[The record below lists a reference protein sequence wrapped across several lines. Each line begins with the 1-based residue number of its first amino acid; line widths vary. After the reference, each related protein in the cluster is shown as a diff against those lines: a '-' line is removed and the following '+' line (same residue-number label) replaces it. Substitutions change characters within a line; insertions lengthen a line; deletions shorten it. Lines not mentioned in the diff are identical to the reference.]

1 MKKGNLKQFFEANWG
16 WFAFAIWL
24 LLIAGTTGYLSEGRS
39 IVTKITLIAF
49 CVIYAVAGLAMI
61 VKAYAKWEKQEA
73 ETKEKRLR
81 ELEKRYKYYIDLVNV
96 QVQETLNKL
105 ELLSAFELNTS
116 LEYLISFEH
125 YKNQICRNIIVGE
138 PDSFIIASCLIY
150 SLIDHPIITAKVP
163 EKLTEKEKTILEKIK
178 FSINLD
184 IAMNCAFQIISE
196 PTTYYK
202 DNSCWIEERHQ
213 KVNIVVPNGL
223 IKNNDLYQRIIG
235 TIYRDELENKR
246 TSIMQFSN
254 LLHLIYLN
262 CQ

>member
-1 MKKGNLKQFFEANWG
+1 MKKENFKQLFKANLVM
-16 WFAFAIWL
+16 FACGLWL
-24 LLIAGTTGYLSEGRS
+24 YLILETILYLIKDYHIIKKIMLIAICIIFT
-39 IVTKITLIAF
+39 
-49 CVIYAVAGLAMI
+49 VAGFAMI
-61 VKAYAKWEKQEA
+61 AKACAKWEKQEA
-73 ETKEKRLR
+73 EAKEKRLL

-96 QVQETLNKL
+96 QAQETLNKL

-125 YKNQICRNIIVGE
+125 YKDQICRNIIVGE

-163 EKLTEKEKTILEKIK
+163 EKLTEKENTILEKIK

-202 DNSCWIEERHQ
+202 DNSCWIEEKHQ